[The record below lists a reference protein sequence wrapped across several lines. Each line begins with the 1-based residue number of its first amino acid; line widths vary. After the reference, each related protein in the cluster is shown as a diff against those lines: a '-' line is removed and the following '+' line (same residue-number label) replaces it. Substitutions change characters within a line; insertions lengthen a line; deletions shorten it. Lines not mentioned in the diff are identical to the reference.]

1 MDPDEPEDG
10 LPGFREPPSPD
21 DRLWRHPSEL
31 AAGAPGPDPA
41 WAGAIPPDEGRQRA
55 RTPTWAVAGVSALVA
70 GVVSAGLVVAVLGT
84 QSRSLSSDV
93 AFERQMVR
101 PRTASTVSTSPV
113 VDMAERLRPAIVAL
127 EVQTP
132 DRATTASGVIFRS
145 DGHVLTNAHVV
156 EGATTISAALAN
168 GRVVIAHLVGTDPE
182 TDTAVVK
189 LDGGPY
195 PVATMGTA
203 MDLRVGQAA
212 IAIGMPLGLA
222 GGPSVTGGMISALH
236 RQITPPP
243 SASGGPRTALVDMIQ
258 IDRPVSP
265 GSSGGALLD
274 ANGAVIGITTS
285 LASGDGS
292 TVSGD
297 GTASGGSAASSTG
310 AFGCATA
317 IDVARSVADE
327 LIRTG
332 KVVHSWLGIE
342 GGDVD
347 TATAVDL
354 NVDGGALVGQVS
366 EASPAQR
373 GGLAPGDVI
382 VGVNGHA
389 VASMGELVMAMR
401 SHAPGDP
408 VVLTVV
414 RDRRQRAMTV
424 TLVER
429 PVAS

>member
-1 MDPDEPEDG
+1 
-10 LPGFREPPSPD
+10 L
-21 DRLWRHPSEL
+21 
-31 AAGAPGPDPA
+31 AGAV
-41 WAGAIPPDEGRQRA
+41 PPDGPLRHRE

-70 GVVSAGLVVAVLGT
+70 GLVSAGLVVAVLGT
-84 QSRSLSSDV
+84 QTRSLSSDV

-113 VDMAERLRPAIVAL
+113 VDMAARLRPAIVAL
-127 EVQTP
+127 QVQTP
-132 DRATTASGVIFRS
+132 DRTGTASGVIFRS

-156 EGATTISAALAN
+156 DRATTIKAALAN
-168 GRVVIAHLVGTDPE
+168 GREVVAHLVGTDPE

-189 LDGGPY
+189 LDGGPF
-195 PVATMGTA
+195 PVATMGSA
-203 MDLRVGQAA
+203 MDLRAGQAA
-212 IAIGMPLGLA
+212 IAIGLPLGLA

-236 RQITPPP
+236 REITPAP
-243 SASGGPRTALVDMIQ
+243 SASGGSRTALVDMIQ

-274 ANGAVIGITTS
+274 ANGAVVGIITS

-292 TVSGD
+292 TISGD
-297 GTASGGSAASSTG
+297 GGTGSADLSATSGGGS
-310 AFGCATA
+310 FGFATA

-342 GGDVD
+342 GGDLD
-347 TATAVDL
+347 AATAVEL
-354 NVDGGALVGQVS
+354 NIDGGAMVGKVT

-373 GGLAPGDVI
+373 GGLLPGDVI
-382 VGVNGHA
+382 VAVNGRA
-389 VASMGELVMAMR
+389 VASMGELVVALR

-408 VVLTVV
+408 VALKVV
-414 RDRRQRAMTV
+414 RDHRDRMMTV

-429 PVAS
+429 PMAS